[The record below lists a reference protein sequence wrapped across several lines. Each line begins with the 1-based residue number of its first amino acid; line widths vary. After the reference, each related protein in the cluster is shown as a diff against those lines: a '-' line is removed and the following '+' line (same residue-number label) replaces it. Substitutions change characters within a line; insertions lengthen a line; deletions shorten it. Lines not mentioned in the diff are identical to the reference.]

1 MLAESLT
8 EEALANARAI
18 GSLLTVFLALMQ
30 LVIISCLQTDAAKA
44 KGHCLELWALGK
56 DTGSP
61 FAAMFELMAFGLAA
75 SVGGEWKRGV
85 RLLAATQV
93 LLAQLGFNPGQG
105 AVTMVV
111 RQVLE
116 KTQAQLDPEAFRS
129 AWAEGQQ
136 MTMEQALALAT
147 EDEDV
152 QPSKL

>member
-1 MLAESLT
+1 M
-8 EEALANARAI
+8 
-18 GSLLTVFLALMQ
+18 
-30 LVIISCLQTDAAKA
+30 
-44 KGHCLELWALGK
+44 
-56 DTGSP
+56 
-61 FAAMFELMAFGLAA
+61 
-75 SVGGEWKRGV
+75 

-105 AVTMVV
+105 DAVTMVV